1 MGLDLD
7 ACTSQMLSYTVKCR
21 PRCLMNPLF
30 PESHLCPRDGEG
42 LLVVQE
48 EAAAGRGEA
57 DSWLQARW

>member
-1 MGLDLD
+1 MGLDSD
-7 ACTSQMLSYTVKCR
+7 PHTSQMLSYAVKCR
-21 PRCLMNPLF
+21 PHCLTNPLF

-48 EAAAGRGEA
+48 EAAAGRGET